1 MIVES
6 YINNKQKIM
15 GLLDFLFGNSKE
27 KERQEELERQR
38 IAAEARM
45 AQQRKEEQER
55 QARIKKEQAVRARMM
70 TIEPFVFKS
79 NCHQRYEG
87 AYPKMGLQECLRTV
101 SVVKNTNG
109 CSGYQLQPGDGY
121 IIKIFNDDAG
131 KPNMAD
137 KPMRVVRK
145 TDTSVELRGYKV
157 NAQTPFGWQEI
168 DLADYGLLVH
178 YENGKVCKCVLHMYD
193 RNTFIE
199 YRTQSNEPLKSV
211 SSNHGTNECEEYAK
225 LAREAAAN
233 GNTSSAQQ
241 YGLKALNSIIANPSQ
256 LKSIANVDTL
266 ALALGKM
273 MEGDH
278 FRDNDSIKR
287 AVGLTYY
294 MLCKAIDQNKQHD
307 PYLFVYRFS
316 VIWEYN
322 QVFYHL
328 FAHSEGTSY
337 NPNPYDI
344 FGQSSTA
351 VYDHHMQGMQM
362 GDMLQEPRVARLDP
376 ALGNIFNQ
384 MYARYRTTPSEQI
397 ISLGNKYHKQV
408 YDYLCNKID
417 SLDLSF

>member
-1 MIVES
+1 
-6 YINNKQKIM
+6 M

-38 IAAEARM
+38 IAAEARK

-109 CSGYQLQPGDGY
+109 CSGYLLQPGDGY

-362 GDMLQEPRVARLDP
+362 GDMLQEPRIARLDP

-384 MYARYRTTPSEQI
+384 MYAQYRTTPSEQI

-408 YDYLCNKID
+408 YDYLCRKVD
-417 SLDLSF
+417 SLDFDF

>member
-1 MIVES
+1 
-6 YINNKQKIM
+6 M

-328 FAHSEGTSY
+328 FAHSEGTSS

>member
-1 MIVES
+1 
-6 YINNKQKIM
+6 M

-256 LKSIANVDTL
+256 LKSIANIDTL

-287 AVGLTYY
+287 SVGLTYY

>member
-1 MIVES
+1 
-6 YINNKQKIM
+6 M

-38 IAAEARM
+38 IAAEARK

-362 GDMLQEPRVARLDP
+362 GDMLQEPRIARLDP

-384 MYARYRTTPSEQI
+384 MYAQYRTTPSEQI

-408 YDYLCNKID
+408 YDYLCRKVDSID
-417 SLDLSF
+417 FDF

>member
-1 MIVES
+1 
-6 YINNKQKIM
+6 M

-38 IAAEARM
+38 IAAEARK

-109 CSGYQLQPGDGY
+109 CSGYLLQPGDGY

-157 NAQTPFGWQEI
+157 NAQTPFGWQAI

-362 GDMLQEPRVARLDP
+362 GDMLQEPRIARLDP

-384 MYARYRTTPSEQI
+384 MYAQYRTTPSEQI

-408 YDYLCNKID
+408 YDYLCRKVD
-417 SLDLSF
+417 SLDFDF

>member
-1 MIVES
+1 
-6 YINNKQKIM
+6 M

-157 NAQTPFGWQEI
+157 NALTPFGWQEI

-178 YENGKVCKCVLHMYD
+178 YENGKICKCVLHMYD

-199 YRTQSNEPLKSV
+199 YRTQSNDPLKSV
-211 SSNHGTNECEEYAK
+211 SSNNGTSECEEYAK

-256 LKSIANVDTL
+256 LKCIANVDSL

-328 FAHSEGTSY
+328 LAHSEGTNY

-362 GDMLQEPRVARLDP
+362 GDMLQEPRIARLDP

-384 MYARYRTTPSEQI
+384 MYAQYRTTPSEQI

-408 YDYLCNKID
+408 YDYLCRKVD
-417 SLDLSF
+417 SFDFDF

>member
-1 MIVES
+1 
-6 YINNKQKIM
+6 M

-38 IAAEARM
+38 IAAEARK

-55 QARIKKEQAVRARMM
+55 QARIKKEQAARARMM

-109 CSGYQLQPGDGY
+109 CSGYLLQPGDGY

-157 NAQTPFGWQEI
+157 NALTPFGWQEI

-178 YENGKVCKCVLHMYD
+178 YENGKICKCVLHMYD

-199 YRTQSNEPLKSV
+199 YRTQSNDPLKSV
-211 SSNHGTNECEEYAK
+211 SSNNGTSECEEYAK

-362 GDMLQEPRVARLDP
+362 GDMLQEPRIARLDP

-384 MYARYRTTPSEQI
+384 MYAQYRTTPSEQI

-408 YDYLCNKID
+408 YDYLCRKVD
-417 SLDLSF
+417 SFDFDF

>member
-1 MIVES
+1 
-6 YINNKQKIM
+6 M

-199 YRTQSNEPLKSV
+199 YRTQSNDPLKSV
-211 SSNHGTNECEEYAK
+211 SSNNGTSECEEYAK

>member
-1 MIVES
+1 
-6 YINNKQKIM
+6 M

-38 IAAEARM
+38 IAAGARM

>member
-1 MIVES
+1 
-6 YINNKQKIM
+6 M

-38 IAAEARM
+38 IAAEARK

-55 QARIKKEQAVRARMM
+55 QARIKKEQAARARMM

-199 YRTQSNEPLKSV
+199 YRTQTNEPLKSV

-256 LKSIANVDTL
+256 LKCIANVDSL

-362 GDMLQEPRVARLDP
+362 GDMLQEPRIARLDP

-384 MYARYRTTPSEQI
+384 MYAQYRTTPSEQI

-408 YDYLCNKID
+408 YDYLCRKVDSID
-417 SLDLSF
+417 FDF

>member
-1 MIVES
+1 
-6 YINNKQKIM
+6 M
-15 GLLDFLFGNSKE
+15 GLLDFLFGNSKD
-27 KERQEELERQR
+27 KERQAELERQR
-38 IAAEARM
+38 IAAEARK

-55 QARIKKEQAVRARMM
+55 EARIKKEQAARARMM

-121 IIKIFNDDAG
+121 IVKIFNDDAG

-178 YENGKVCKCVLHMYD
+178 YENGKICKCVLHMYD

-199 YRTQSNEPLKSV
+199 YRTQSNDPLKSV
-211 SSNHGTNECEEYAK
+211 SSNNGASECEEYAK

-256 LKSIANVDTL
+256 LKCIANVDSL

-294 MLCKAIDQNKQHD
+294 MLCKAIAQTNKHLTKIQT
-307 PYLFVYRFS
+307 S
-316 VIWEYN
+316 VMY
-322 QVFYHL
+322 
-328 FAHSEGTSY
+328 
-337 NPNPYDI
+337 
-344 FGQSSTA
+344 
-351 VYDHHMQGMQM
+351 MQ
-362 GDMLQEPRVARLDP
+362 
-376 ALGNIFNQ
+376 I
-384 MYARYRTTPSEQI
+384 
-397 ISLGNKYHKQV
+397 
-408 YDYLCNKID
+408 
-417 SLDLSF
+417 

>member
-1 MIVES
+1 
-6 YINNKQKIM
+6 M

-45 AQQRKEEQER
+45 AQQRREEQER

>member
-1 MIVES
+1 
-6 YINNKQKIM
+6 M

-233 GNTSSAQQ
+233 GNTLSAQQ

-337 NPNPYDI
+337 HPNPYDI

>member
-1 MIVES
+1 
-6 YINNKQKIM
+6 M

-27 KERQEELERQR
+27 KERQEELEHQR
-38 IAAEARM
+38 IAAEARK

-109 CSGYQLQPGDGY
+109 CSGYLLQPGDGY

-362 GDMLQEPRVARLDP
+362 GDMLQEPRIARLDP

-384 MYARYRTTPSEQI
+384 MYAQYRTTPSEQI

-408 YDYLCNKID
+408 YDYLCRKVD
-417 SLDLSF
+417 SLDFDF

>member
-1 MIVES
+1 
-6 YINNKQKIM
+6 M

-38 IAAEARM
+38 IAAEARK

-178 YENGKVCKCVLHMYD
+178 YENGKICKCVLHMYD

-199 YRTQSNEPLKSV
+199 YRTQSNDPLKSV
-211 SSNHGTNECEEYAK
+211 SSNNGTSECEEYAK

-256 LKSIANVDTL
+256 LKCIANVDSL

-362 GDMLQEPRVARLDP
+362 GDMLQEPRIARLDP

-384 MYARYRTTPSEQI
+384 MYAQYRTTPSEQI

-408 YDYLCNKID
+408 YDYLCRKVDSID
-417 SLDLSF
+417 FDF

>member
-1 MIVES
+1 
-6 YINNKQKIM
+6 M

-38 IAAEARM
+38 IAAEARK

-55 QARIKKEQAVRARMM
+55 QARIKKEQAARARMM

-362 GDMLQEPRVARLDP
+362 GDMLQEPRIARLDP

-384 MYARYRTTPSEQI
+384 MYAQYRTTPSEQI

-408 YDYLCNKID
+408 YDYLCHKVD
-417 SLDLSF
+417 SLDFDF

>member
-1 MIVES
+1 
-6 YINNKQKIM
+6 M

-38 IAAEARM
+38 IAAEARK

-55 QARIKKEQAVRARMM
+55 QARIKKEQAARARMM

-109 CSGYQLQPGDGY
+109 CSGYLLQPGDGY

-178 YENGKVCKCVLHMYD
+178 YENGKICKCVLHMYD

-199 YRTQSNEPLKSV
+199 YRTQSNDPLKSV
-211 SSNHGTNECEEYAK
+211 SSNNGTSECEEYAK

-256 LKSIANVDTL
+256 LKCIANVDSL

-362 GDMLQEPRVARLDP
+362 GDMLQEPRIARLDP

-408 YDYLCNKID
+408 YDYLCRKVDSID
-417 SLDLSF
+417 FDF

>member
-1 MIVES
+1 
-6 YINNKQKIM
+6 M

-38 IAAEARM
+38 IAAEARK

-157 NAQTPFGWQEI
+157 NALTPFGWQEI

-178 YENGKVCKCVLHMYD
+178 YENGKICKCVLHMYD

-199 YRTQSNEPLKSV
+199 YRTQSNDPLKSV
-211 SSNHGTNECEEYAK
+211 SSNNGTSECEEYAK

-362 GDMLQEPRVARLDP
+362 GDMLQEPRIARLDP

-384 MYARYRTTPSEQI
+384 MYAQYRTTPSEQI

-408 YDYLCNKID
+408 YDYLCRKVD
-417 SLDLSF
+417 SLDFDF

>member
-1 MIVES
+1 
-6 YINNKQKIM
+6 M

-38 IAAEARM
+38 IAAEARK
-45 AQQRKEEQER
+45 AQQRKEEQEC

-362 GDMLQEPRVARLDP
+362 GDMLQEPRIARLDP

-384 MYARYRTTPSEQI
+384 MYAQYRTTPSEQI

-408 YDYLCNKID
+408 YDYLCRKVD
-417 SLDLSF
+417 SLDFDF

>member
-1 MIVES
+1 
-6 YINNKQKIM
+6 M

-256 LKSIANVDTL
+256 LKSIANIDTL

>member
-1 MIVES
+1 
-6 YINNKQKIM
+6 M

-38 IAAEARM
+38 IAAEARK

-55 QARIKKEQAVRARMM
+55 QARIKIEQAVRARMM

-362 GDMLQEPRVARLDP
+362 GDMLQEPRIARLDP

-384 MYARYRTTPSEQI
+384 MYAQYRTTPSEQI

-408 YDYLCNKID
+408 YDYLCRKVD
-417 SLDLSF
+417 SLDFDF

>member
-1 MIVES
+1 
-6 YINNKQKIM
+6 M

-337 NPNPYDI
+337 NQNPYDI

>member
-1 MIVES
+1 
-6 YINNKQKIM
+6 M

-45 AQQRKEEQER
+45 AQHRKEEQER

-199 YRTQSNEPLKSV
+199 YRAQSNEPLKSV

>member
-1 MIVES
+1 
-6 YINNKQKIM
+6 M

-38 IAAEARM
+38 LAAEARM

>member
-1 MIVES
+1 
-6 YINNKQKIM
+6 M

-38 IAAEARM
+38 IAAEARK

-55 QARIKKEQAVRARMM
+55 QARIKKEQAARARMM

-109 CSGYQLQPGDGY
+109 CSGYLLQPGDGY

-362 GDMLQEPRVARLDP
+362 GDMLQEPRIARLDP

-384 MYARYRTTPSEQI
+384 MYAQYRTTPSEQI

-408 YDYLCNKID
+408 YDYLCRKVD
-417 SLDLSF
+417 SLDFDF

>member
-1 MIVES
+1 
-6 YINNKQKIM
+6 M

-178 YENGKVCKCVLHMYD
+178 YENGKICKCVLHMYD

-199 YRTQSNEPLKSV
+199 YRTQSNDPLKSV
-211 SSNHGTNECEEYAK
+211 SSNNGTSECEEYAK

-256 LKSIANVDTL
+256 LKCIANVDSL

-337 NPNPYDI
+337 HPNPYDI

>member
-1 MIVES
+1 
-6 YINNKQKIM
+6 M

-79 NCHQRYEG
+79 YCHQRYEG

>member
-1 MIVES
+1 
-6 YINNKQKIM
+6 M
-15 GLLDFLFGNSKE
+15 GLLDFLFGNNKE

>member
-1 MIVES
+1 
-6 YINNKQKIM
+6 M

-157 NAQTPFGWQEI
+157 NTQTPFGWQEI

>member
-1 MIVES
+1 
-6 YINNKQKIM
+6 M

-38 IAAEARM
+38 IAAEARK

-362 GDMLQEPRVARLDP
+362 GDMLQEPRIARLDP

-384 MYARYRTTPSEQI
+384 MYAQYRITPSEQI

-408 YDYLCNKID
+408 YDYLCRKVD
-417 SLDLSF
+417 SLDFDF

>member
-1 MIVES
+1 
-6 YINNKQKIM
+6 M

-38 IAAEARM
+38 IAAEARK

>member
-1 MIVES
+1 
-6 YINNKQKIM
+6 M
-15 GLLDFLFGNSKE
+15 GLLDFLFGNSKD
-27 KERQEELERQR
+27 KERQAELERQR
-38 IAAEARM
+38 IAAEARK

-55 QARIKKEQAVRARMM
+55 EARIKKEQAARARMM

-121 IIKIFNDDAG
+121 IVKIFNDDAG

-178 YENGKVCKCVLHMYD
+178 YENGKICKCVLHMYD

-199 YRTQSNEPLKSV
+199 YRTQSNDPLKSV
-211 SSNHGTNECEEYAK
+211 SSNNGTSECEEYAK
-225 LAREAAAN
+225 LAREAAAT

-256 LKSIANVDTL
+256 LKCIANVDSL

-362 GDMLQEPRVARLDP
+362 GDMLQEPRIARLDP

-384 MYARYRTTPSEQI
+384 IYAQYRTTPSEQI

-408 YDYLCNKID
+408 YDYLCRKVD
-417 SLDLSF
+417 SFDFDF

>member
-1 MIVES
+1 
-6 YINNKQKIM
+6 M

-38 IAAEARM
+38 IAAEARK

-70 TIEPFVFKS
+70 MIEPFVFKS

-225 LAREAAAN
+225 LAREVAAN

-351 VYDHHMQGMQM
+351 VYNHHMQGMQM
-362 GDMLQEPRVARLDP
+362 GDMLQEPRIARLDP

-384 MYARYRTTPSEQI
+384 MYAQYRTTPSEQI

-408 YDYLCNKID
+408 YDYLCRKVD
-417 SLDLSF
+417 SLDFDF

>member
-1 MIVES
+1 
-6 YINNKQKIM
+6 M

-328 FAHSEGTSY
+328 LAHSEGTNY

-362 GDMLQEPRVARLDP
+362 GDMLQEPRIARLDP

-384 MYARYRTTPSEQI
+384 MYAQYRTTPSEQI

-408 YDYLCNKID
+408 YDYLCRKVDSID
-417 SLDLSF
+417 FDF

>member
-1 MIVES
+1 
-6 YINNKQKIM
+6 M

-38 IAAEARM
+38 IAAEARK

-178 YENGKVCKCVLHMYD
+178 YENGKICKCVLHMYD

-199 YRTQSNEPLKSV
+199 YRTQSNDPLKSV
-211 SSNHGTNECEEYAK
+211 SSNNGTSECEEYAK

-362 GDMLQEPRVARLDP
+362 GDMLQEPRIARLDP

-384 MYARYRTTPSEQI
+384 MYAQYRTTPSEQI

-408 YDYLCNKID
+408 YDYLCRKVD
-417 SLDLSF
+417 SLDFDF

>member
-1 MIVES
+1 
-6 YINNKQKIM
+6 M

-38 IAAEARM
+38 IAAEARK

-256 LKSIANVDTL
+256 LKCIANVDSL

-362 GDMLQEPRVARLDP
+362 GDMLQEPRIARLDP

-384 MYARYRTTPSEQI
+384 MYAQYRTTPSEQI

-408 YDYLCNKID
+408 YDYLCRKVDSID
-417 SLDLSF
+417 FDF

>member
-1 MIVES
+1 
-6 YINNKQKIM
+6 M
-15 GLLDFLFGNSKE
+15 GLLDFLFGNSKD
-27 KERQEELERQR
+27 KERQAELERQR

-87 AYPKMGLQECLRTV
+87 TYPKMGLQECLRTV

-121 IIKIFNDDAG
+121 IVKIFNDDAG

>member
-1 MIVES
+1 
-6 YINNKQKIM
+6 M

-199 YRTQSNEPLKSV
+199 YCTQSNEPLKSV

>member
-1 MIVES
+1 
-6 YINNKQKIM
+6 M

-27 KERQEELERQR
+27 KERQEELEHQR
-38 IAAEARM
+38 IAAEARK

-137 KPMRVVRK
+137 KPMRVFRK

-362 GDMLQEPRVARLDP
+362 GDMLQEPRIARLDP

-384 MYARYRTTPSEQI
+384 MYAQYRTTPSEQI

-408 YDYLCNKID
+408 YDYLCRKVD
-417 SLDLSF
+417 SLDFDF

>member
-1 MIVES
+1 
-6 YINNKQKIM
+6 M

-38 IAAEARM
+38 IAAEARK

-178 YENGKVCKCVLHMYD
+178 YENGKICKCVLHMYD

-256 LKSIANVDTL
+256 LKCIANVDSL

-362 GDMLQEPRVARLDP
+362 GDMLQEPRIARLDP

-384 MYARYRTTPSEQI
+384 MYAQYRTTPSEQI
-397 ISLGNKYHKQV
+397 ISLGNKYHKQI
-408 YDYLCNKID
+408 YDYLCRKVD
-417 SLDLSF
+417 SLDLDF